1 MRDTSGLVVDPMSI
15 GLTLGGWAVPSTVP
29 IAGLT
34 DPQHNGPYNR
44 LSQKGR
50 RRRAKQKLSNSG
62 RRVR

>member
-1 MRDTSGLVVDPMSI
+1 MREIDIHPRESEILFSWFT
-15 GLTLGGWAVPSTVP
+15 PSTEPTVE
-29 IAGLT
+29 LS
-34 DPQHNGPYNR
+34 DSQHNGPYNR

>member
-15 GLTLGGWAVPSTVP
+15 GFTLGGWAAPSTEPTVE
-29 IAGLT
+29 LT
-34 DPQHNGPYNR
+34 DSQHNGPYNR